1 MQLYPRL
8 HVKFPALLLQ
18 PSFDFA
24 RHTTIGCGGTSEV
37 AAYPSSIEE
46 AALLLAYLTCERI
59 PMCFL
64 GAGANVLPSDGNF
77 EGVVVLFRRLNAL
90 CADGTE
96 VYAGAGVTG
105 GELLKFACR
114 SSIGGFSPLSGIPM
128 TVGGGV
134 AMNAGVKDL
143 YFSDLVR
150 RVVCVEAG
158 KLRTLE
164 QNECAFGKKESI
176 FQQGIAVLGV
186 CLQGRYARP
195 ADIARE
201 SCYYRSKR
209 MHLPKGRSMG
219 CTFVNPDGATAGALI
234 EACGLK
240 GMRIGGAFVSEKH
253 ANFICN
259 EGQRARDVAA
269 LIEYIKKTVEE
280 RTGIVLREEIR
291 RLP

>member
-8 HVKFPALLLQ
+8 HAKFPALLLQ

-46 AALLLAYLTCERI
+46 AALLLAYLTRERI

-90 CADGTE
+90 CADGTI

-114 SSIGGFSPLSGIPM
+114 SSIGGFSPLSGIPL

-134 AMNAGVKDL
+134 TMNAGVKDL

-150 RVVCVEAG
+150 RVV
-158 KLRTLE
+158 
-164 QNECAFGKKESI
+164 
-176 FQQGIAVLGV
+176 
-186 CLQGRYARP
+186 
-195 ADIARE
+195 
-201 SCYYRSKR
+201 
-209 MHLPKGRSMG
+209 
-219 CTFVNPDGATAGALI
+219 
-234 EACGLK
+234 
-240 GMRIGGAFVSEKH
+240 
-253 ANFICN
+253 
-259 EGQRARDVAA
+259 
-269 LIEYIKKTVEE
+269 
-280 RTGIVLREEIR
+280 
-291 RLP
+291 